1 MSGKAETEEDQRHTC
16 YMAAEATGGPGERT
30 HLISNY
36 TKENNYKSLAVER
49 AALDTLESP
58 LISAESFIRVHK

>member
-1 MSGKAETEEDQRHTC
+1 
-16 YMAAEATGGPGERT
+16 MAAEATGGLGERT

-36 TKENNYKSLAVER
+36 AKENNYRSLAVER

-58 LISAESFIRVHK
+58 LISAESFIRVRK